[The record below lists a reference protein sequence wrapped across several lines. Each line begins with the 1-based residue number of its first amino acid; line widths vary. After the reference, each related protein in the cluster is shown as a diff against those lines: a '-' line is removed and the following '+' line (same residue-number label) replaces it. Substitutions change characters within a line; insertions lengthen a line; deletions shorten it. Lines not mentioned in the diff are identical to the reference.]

1 LVPQMRRSAISIPA
15 KIAEGFKKR
24 SLRDKANFCNIAQ
37 AYLEE
42 LRYYA
47 IVSKDPNYLNE
58 TKDVPQR
65 SAEIGRM
72 LNRLISSLSR

>member
-37 AYLEE
+37 ASLEE
-42 LRYYA
+42 SRYYA
-47 IVSKDPNYLNE
+47 ILSKDINYLNE
-58 TKDVPQR
+58 TKDLLER
-65 SAEIGRM
+65 TTEIGRM
-72 LNRLISSLSR
+72 LNGLISSLAR

>member
-1 LVPQMRRSAISIPA
+1 MVPQMRRSAISIPA

-37 AYLEE
+37 ASLEE

-47 IVSKDPNYLNE
+47 ILSKDINYLNE
-58 TKDVPQR
+58 TKDLLER
-65 SAEIGRM
+65 TTEIGRM
-72 LNRLISSLSR
+72 LNGLISSLAR